1 MQTNFLFKKYLRLLG
16 IDSAE
21 PTSGLLSKIVRA
33 HLIKVPFE
41 NISKLLYK
49 KRGMNNIPDL
59 SMYLEGIECYN
70 FGGTCYANNFYLFS
84 LLKYLSYDVKLCGA
98 DMKNPDVHLMSIVK
112 IEGHEYI
119 VDTGYAAPFFEPL
132 PRKLSVD
139 HVISYGKEKYIIKPQ
154 DKLGRTKVEQHYDG
168 KLQHW
173 YTAKPAPRKIEEFR
187 KVIKDSYASDAVFMN
202 AIRITKFSENGSLV
216 LKNLSLTE
224 TRGNKSSTI
233 KISRAE
239 IAKVVEEKFEMP
251 SNVVKEAIDIIKEL
265 KDIYD

>member
-1 MQTNFLFKKYLRLLG
+1 MQTNYFFKKYLKLLG

-21 PTSGLLSKIVRA
+21 PTAGFLSKIVRA

-59 SMYLEGIECYN
+59 SMYLEGIERYN
-70 FGGTCYANNFYLFS
+70 FGGTCYANNYYLFS
-84 LLKYLSYDVKLCGA
+84 LLKHLGYDIKLCGA
-98 DMKNPDVHLMSIVK
+98 DMRSPDVHLISIVRINDK
-112 IEGHEYI
+112 EFI
-119 VDTGYAAPFFEPL
+119 VDVGYAAPFFNPL
-132 PRKLSVD
+132 PRDMFKD
-139 HVISYGKEKYIIKPQ
+139 YVINSGNEQYLIIPKDKEEKT
-154 DKLGRTKVEQHYDG
+154 RVEQYYDG
-168 KLQHW
+168 KLLHW

-187 KVIKDSYASDAVFMN
+187 KVIKDSYANDAVFMN

-224 TRGNKSSTI
+224 TSGNKSSTR
-233 KISRAE
+233 KISRAK
-239 IAKVVEEKFEMP
+239 IAKVIEEKFEIP
-251 SNVVKEAIDIIKEL
+251 LDVVKEAINSIKEL